1 MMWTKIKRV
10 LRSGLTSLMRNSFVS
25 LASVFVMTMTLI
37 IVGSLM
43 FVNALVSDFVSY
55 VRDKVDVNVYF
66 VTNASEQA
74 ILDLKTQLEHIPEVA
89 SVSYTSRD
97 DALAAFRAKH
107 QNDQLTLQALDEL
120 GSNPFGAELSIK
132 AKDPSQYEAIAQFLQ
147 DRTTDSSGNPFID
160 SVNYQQN
167 KTVIDQLQKVTQY
180 VQRFGLGTILI
191 FAAASVLITFNT
203 IRLAIYTAREEISV
217 MRLVGAS
224 NMYIRG
230 PFVVEGTLYGLIS
243 GVIALLV
250 FFPLSLLLKGP
261 AETLFGADILSYYI
275 SHFGLFFLV
284 LLVSGALLGAVSSF
298 LAVRKYLSV

>member
-1 MMWTKIKRV
+1 MWTKIKRV